1 MNISSISSK
10 ANAVHTESSTREA
23 RENVKENPGNELAKI
38 TDTASLSNLLPRL
51 QNLIAAIDQP
61 GDNVLEGISGN
72 INRLQDAFVD
82 SLYGVASA
90 GGVNFSEKLTMRLD
104 ENDRLAVLG
113 EHPDKE
119 RIEELLAERP
129 ELSAAFKEISTQ
141 SELLKDVSNIG
152 KIIGSQSG
160 VAGYQ
165 NVFNRQVPASYQFSL
180 KGEMSHFYF
189 AKA

>member
-1 MNISSISSK
+1 MNISSINSK
-10 ANAVHTESSTREA
+10 ANAVHTDANTREA
-23 RENVKENPGNELAKI
+23 REPKEPAGNDLAKI
-38 TDTASLSNLLPRL
+38 TDTASLSNMLPRL
-51 QNLIAAIDQP
+51 QSLMAAIDQP

-72 INRLQDAFVD
+72 ISRLQDAFVD

-90 GGVNFSEKLTMRLD
+90 EGIDFSEKLTMRLD
-104 ENDRLAVLG
+104 ENEQLAVLG

-119 RIEELLAERP
+119 RIEALLAERP

-160 VAGYQ
+160 LAGYE
-165 NVFNRQVPASYQFSL
+165 NIMNRHVPASYQFSL

-189 AKA
+189 AKI